1 MKNAMQRIFGLALIL
16 FSITALADSQ
26 GVGAVLKHSTQT
38 YENSNKGKLEFKM
51 KAGVFFA
58 FFKGMTWGDYKSE
71 NGFVRVAFFEN
82 NDSGREKTTW
92 IPESE
97 LEFFQFSCVEG
108 AAQGFS
114 VRSKSCLPIQTSGFK
129 HQWTLEFKLAA
140 RNKCKELNIAP
151 APDSVILSEAEFK
164 NLTAPVVAPA
174 ASSASSSA
182 PQNDPSQMLTNAD
195 VIKMTQAGMDSNII
209 IMKIKSGATHFD
221 LTTDGLIALSNAKVS
236 QDVIKAMMDSM
247 SK

>member
-1 MKNAMQRIFGLALIL
+1 MKYLIKCAFGLALTIL
-16 FSITALADSQ
+16 PISASADSQ
-26 GVGAVLKHSTQT
+26 GVGAILKHSTQT

-51 KAGVFFA
+51 KAGTFFA

-71 NGFVRVAFFEN
+71 NGFVRVAYFEN
-82 NDSGREKTTW
+82 NDSGRSEKTTW
-92 IPESE
+92 IPEGE

-114 VRSKSCLPIQTSGFK
+114 VRSKSCLPFQTSGFK

-140 RNKCKELNIAP
+140 RNKCKELGVEP
-151 APDSVILSEAEFK
+151 AQDSVILSEVEFK
-164 NLTAPVVAPA
+164 KITAPIAAPA
-174 ASSASSSA
+174 ASSVAL
-182 PQNDPSQMLTNAD
+182 QHDPSQMITNAD
-195 VIKMTQAGMDSNII
+195 VIKMTQAGIDSNII

-236 QDVIKAMMDSM
+236 QDVIKAMMDSA